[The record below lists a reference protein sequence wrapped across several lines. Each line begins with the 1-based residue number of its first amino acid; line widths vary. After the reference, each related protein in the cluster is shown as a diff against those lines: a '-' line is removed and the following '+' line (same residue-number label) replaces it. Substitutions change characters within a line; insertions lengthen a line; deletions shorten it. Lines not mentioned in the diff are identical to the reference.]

1 MREFNRAPVP
11 SAPVARECV
20 VGILTICNRVMWGLL
35 AVLVVA
41 YFAGHAWLAHMAQRD
56 DPAAPIV
63 VPQAAVGTAPQP
75 SARAIPK
82 SGLFALVKT
91 AEHKVAEAA
100 PVSPTKTANLP
111 RSDSIQGII
120 RFDHFAGAF
129 TKKGFV
135 PEGADFEGA
144 RVKSIAP
151 EGVDFLLGP
160 NSEMHLPLEANK
172 GLTLPTTDELRV
184 TRLE

>member
-1 MREFNRAPVP
+1 
-11 SAPVARECV
+11 

-41 YFAGHAWLAHMAQRD
+41 FLGGHAWLAQMAQMD

-75 SARAIPK
+75 SARAIPR
-82 SGLFALVKT
+82 SGLFAVVKK
-91 AEHKVAEAA
+91 AERKVAEAA
-100 PVSPTKTANLP
+100 PVSPTKTASLP
-111 RSDSIQGII
+111 RSDSIQGIV
-120 RFDHFAGAF
+120 RFDHFAGVF

-135 PEGADFEGA
+135 PEGTDFEGA

-160 NSEMHLPLEANK
+160 NSEMHLPLEANRE
-172 GLTLPTTDELRV
+172 LTLPATGELRV
-184 TRLE
+184 MKLDQGNR